1 MTVTVCVCGM
11 SVLMVFDVALIAVVI
26 KHESLRGRDPK
37 LNVNKTTHTHNYDTV
52 NNDKLFV
59 LGHRP
64 QVTFDSP
71 THSLSPLAGCA
82 AYRCLMFQRCPL

>member
-26 KHESLRGRDPK
+26 KHESLRGRDPS
-37 LNVNKTTHTHNYDTV
+37 LNVNSTTHTKL
-52 NNDKLFV
+52 NNDHLFV

-64 QVTFDSP
+64 
-71 THSLSPLAGCA
+71 
-82 AYRCLMFQRCPL
+82 